1 MRKIVFPVLICLSFL
16 IQSPVIANDLVD
28 AYSLA
33 RGSDPTYQAAI
44 AEYRATLETKPQARS
59 QLLPTISFS
68 ADGATN
74 QQDVDTDSPLGDVGK
89 IDFES
94 YGYSLDLN
102 QPVFRYDRF
111 LALKQADSEI
121 KGAQARLDAAEQDL
135 MIRISERYFDVLAA
149 LDDLKFAN
157 AEKKAL
163 KRQLEQAEQ
172 RFEVG
177 LIAITDVQEA
187 RAGYDRS
194 VATQIVAVNN
204 VANTREAL
212 REVTGEYIELL
223 APLGEEMPLVSPQP
237 EDIEEWTRR
246 SQEQNRQVEAS
257 RQDLEVARQNIKIE
271 KSGHLPTVDLF
282 ASKGFDSSGGRF
294 GTTET
299 DAAVIGLELNMPLFE
314 GGLVT
319 SRTREAHER
328 YNQAYQEL
336 ERAYREAQR
345 QTRES
350 YLGVISG
357 ISQVKAFQQAVV
369 SNETALEATE
379 AGFEV
384 GTRTAVDVITVQRA
398 LLEALRNYARSRYDY
413 ILSIL
418 RLKQAAGTLSP
429 EDLRAVNQWLE

>member
-1 MRKIVFPVLICLSFL
+1 VRKIVFPVLICLSFL
-16 IQSPVIANDLVD
+16 IQSPVIARDLVD

-68 ADGATN
+68 ANGATN
-74 QQDVDTDSPLGDVGK
+74 QQDIDTDSPLGDIGK

-111 LALKQADSEI
+111 LALRQADSEI

-212 REVTGEYIELL
+212 REVTGEYIELP

-246 SQEQNRQVEAS
+246 SQEQNLQVEAS

-282 ASKGFDSSGGRF
+282 ARKGFDSSGGRF

-299 DAAVIGLELNMPLFE
+299 DAAVVGLELNMPLFE

-319 SRTREAHER
+319 SRTREANER
-328 YNQAYQEL
+328 YNQVYQQL
-336 ERAYREAQR
+336 EQAYREAQR

-398 LLEALRNYARSRYDY
+398 LLEAFRNYARSRYDY

>member
-1 MRKIVFPVLICLSFL
+1 VRNSVLLVLICLSFL

-33 RGSDPTYQAAI
+33 RESDPTYQAAI

-59 QLLPTISFS
+59 QLLPTINFS

-74 QQDVDTDSPLGDVGK
+74 EQEIDTESPFGDSGK

-94 YGYSLDLN
+94 YSYSLDLN

-223 APLGEEMPLVSPQP
+223 APLGKEMPLVSPQP

-246 SQEQNRQVEAS
+246 SQEQNLQVEAS

-282 ASKGFDSSGGRF
+282 ASRGFNSSGGRF
-294 GTTET
+294 GTTDIDDT
-299 DAAVIGLELNMPLFE
+299 VVGLELNMPLFQ

>member
-1 MRKIVFPVLICLSFL
+1 VRNSVLLVLICLSFL

-33 RGSDPTYQAAI
+33 RESDPTYQAAI

-59 QLLPTISFS
+59 QLLPTINFS

-74 QQDVDTDSPLGDVGK
+74 EQEIDTESPFGDSGK

-94 YGYSLDLN
+94 YSYSLDLN

-223 APLGEEMPLVSPQP
+223 APLGKEMPLVSPQP

-246 SQEQNRQVEAS
+246 SQEQNLQVEAT

-282 ASKGFDSSGGRF
+282 ASRGFNSSGGRF
-294 GTTET
+294 GTTDIDDT
-299 DAAVIGLELNMPLFE
+299 VVGLELNMPLFQ

-319 SRTREAHER
+319 SRTRQANER
-328 YNQAYQEL
+328 YNQVYQEL